1 MRKAYLILL
10 LTLLVSGVFS
20 QNRTEMNRDNYEKEW
35 AIVADFEKKSL
46 PKSAS
51 EQVGLILQKAIKEK
65 NTPQVIK
72 ALIHEG
78 KYDLSVD
85 GQNDSLIFNNLKE
98 MLEKSSNKVEKSV
111 IHSMLGELYLQ
122 YYQRD
127 QWTVNQRTELGDFLP
142 SDMKEWT
149 RNNFYDRITEHLNAS
164 ITSEDELVAVNTE
177 LYSEIIETGKD
188 SRRFFPSMY
197 VFLARRAIELFRQ
210 IDTDE
215 DLTRTLKKKNIL
227 PESLFTP
234 SEQFIEID
242 FSPKSTEYNLWA
254 LETYKKLIRSL
265 SARGLKNSVLL
276 TDLDRIE
283 YLSQLQTTYA
293 SNIQPLFSKL
303 LEEWEGNEFSVEIVD
318 KIASMNLYEIG
329 VSRSD
334 NLAADQKKEKLYNLL
349 KEYINWYPDYERIS
363 LLENHLQRLTN
374 PSFTAPK
381 HDPSIVIQ

>member
-197 VFLARRAIELFRQ
+197 DFLARRAIELFRQ

-227 PESLFTP
+227 SESLFTP

-265 SARGLKNSVLL
+265 SARGLKNSVLA
-276 TDLDRIE
+276 T
-283 YLSQLQTTYA
+283 
-293 SNIQPLFSKL
+293 
-303 LEEWEGNEFSVEIVD
+303 G
-318 KIASMNLYEIG
+318 
-329 VSRSD
+329 
-334 NLAADQKKEKLYNLL
+334 
-349 KEYINWYPDYERIS
+349 
-363 LLENHLQRLTN
+363 
-374 PSFTAPK
+374 
-381 HDPSIVIQ
+381 

>member
-1 MRKAYLILL
+1 
-10 LTLLVSGVFS
+10 
-20 QNRTEMNRDNYEKEW
+20 
-35 AIVADFEKKSL
+35 
-46 PKSAS
+46 
-51 EQVGLILQKAIKEK
+51 
-65 NTPQVIK
+65 
-72 ALIHEG
+72 
-78 KYDLSVD
+78 
-85 GQNDSLIFNNLKE
+85 
-98 MLEKSSNKVEKSV
+98 
-111 IHSMLGELYLQ
+111 
-122 YYQRD
+122 
-127 QWTVNQRTELGDFLP
+127 
-142 SDMKEWT
+142 MKEWT

-197 VFLARRAIELFRQ
+197 DFLARRAIELFRQ

-227 PESLFTP
+227 SESLFTP

-374 PSFTAPK
+374 PSFTVRKQHVLYKKKKKVKASYRNLKSLMQNFTGLIHLWIFRCRVPVLVVDWK
-381 HDPSIVIQ
+381 EKELLSVILIFLSRIFLSLWRVKLNLILIYYSRFIYSHILIRS